1 MPSRTLEELPWAPY
15 LEPWNDWLERDER
28 YETQH
33 FADFTFNEETA
44 ADGSRFFECCF
55 SGVTFNAGSYDKVQF
70 RETWVNAA
78 RWIGSSAIGSEWL
91 DTEINGSLLA
101 GVQMFDSALRRVTLY
116 GCKLDSVNLRGSKL
130 QEVTFVDCQL
140 KHVDFSGATLTG
152 VTFAGCQLEGV
163 TLERCKLK
171 KVDFSAAT
179 QLDLAAGYEAL
190 SGATISTNQLMDLA
204 PALAQTF
211 GISIKDS

>member
-1 MPSRTLEELPWAPY
+1 MPSRTLEELTWAPY
-15 LEPWNDWLERDER
+15 LEPFHDWLERDER

-33 FADFTFNEETA
+33 FQDFTFNEESA
-44 ADGSRFFECCF
+44 ADGSRFFECAF

-70 RETWVNAA
+70 REVWLNAA

-101 GVQMFDSALRRVTLY
+101 GVQMFDSAFRRMTFF
-116 GCKLDSVNLRGSKL
+116 GCKLDSVNLRGAKL

-140 KHVDFSGATLTG
+140 KHVDFSGATMTG
-152 VTFAGCQLEGV
+152 VTFAGCQLDGV
-163 TLERCKLK
+163 TLERAKLK

-179 QLDLAAGYEAL
+179 ALGIAGGYEAL
-190 SGATISTNQLMDLA
+190 AGATISTNQLMDLA

-211 GISIKDS
+211 GIAIKDV